1 MILIY
6 PPVAKPSEPP
16 AGIAKLCGALN
27 HHGIKY
33 NVLDAN
39 LEGLLSLLKTP
50 AMSLDTWTSRASR
63 HLSRHLASLKG
74 WDGYQDNGRYRRAI
88 KDLNRLLE
96 MTGRSS
102 RVRLGLANYEHEEL
116 SPARSKDLVK
126 AAENPEDNPF
136 YPYFKKRLTEFLKS
150 EQPSMIG
157 FSLNYLSQALCTFAM
172 IGFFKREYPGVKL
185 ILGGGLVTSWMRR
198 PHWQNPFK
206 GLVDHLV
213 AGPGEGPL
221 LSLIG
226 VNPVRNSSG
235 ALNPPGIILKCD
247 PQPRCSRRPRLRPRG
262 ASAPEGGPLSE
273 LEDSPSRKLARREQ
287 WGIISNGV
295 KGLNGCSE
303 KRFGN
308 DRYRP
313 DYDSLPMRDYFAP
326 GPILPY
332 SSSSGCYWNRCSF
345 CPERAEGNP
354 YIAIPNEEVILD
366 LLHLVD
372 KQKPVLIHLLDNAIS
387 PSLMKAISEHPPGL
401 PWYGFARITRHLT
414 DLDFCFALKRSGC
427 VMLKLGL
434 ESGDQSVLDDLQ
446 KGINLE
452 EASSALKNLKD
463 AGIATYVYLLF
474 GTPPEGLIEAR
485 RTLEFV
491 VKHHD
496 FIGFLNLAIFN
507 MPIYGPETKQIETK
521 TFYEGDLSLYM
532 SFDHPKG
539 WSRPLIR
546 KFLDKEFKRHPAI
559 ASILRRDPPIFT
571 SNHAPFFVREGFL
584 TKNNL

>member
-27 HHGIKY
+27 HHGMKY
-33 NVLDAN
+33 RVLDAN

-50 AMSLDTWTSRASR
+50 PVSSDTWTSRALR
-63 HLSRHLASLKG
+63 HLSRHLDSLHG
-74 WDGYQDNGRYRRAI
+74 WDAYPGSRKFPGSSREDECAHRLAGMSPHRDVDQELRPLPVGLHQDDGRYRRAI
-88 KDLNRLLE
+88 KDLSRLLE

-102 RVRLGLANYEHEEL
+102 RVRLGLANYQHEEL
-116 SPARSKDLVK
+116 SPTRSTDLVR

-136 YPYFKKRLTEFLKS
+136 YPYFRKRLTELLKK
-150 EQPSMIG
+150 EQPSVIG

-172 IGFFKREYPGVKL
+172 IGFLKQEWTGVKL
-185 ILGGGLVTSWMRR
+185 VLGGGLVTSWMRR

-213 AGPGEGPL
+213 AGPGEAPL
-221 LSLIG
+221 LSLMG
-226 VNPVRNSSG
+226 V
-235 ALNPPGIILKCD
+235 L
-247 PQPRCSRRPRLRPRG
+247 Q
-262 ASAPEGGPLSE
+262 
-273 LEDSPSRKLARREQ
+273 
-287 WGIISNGV
+287 
-295 KGLNGCSE
+295 
-303 KRFGN
+303 FGDN
-308 DRYRP
+308 HFWP
-313 DYDSLPMRDYFAP
+313 NYDSFPVRDYFAP

-354 YIAIPNEEVILD
+354 YIPIPVEEVVSD
-366 LLHLVD
+366 LLRLVD
-372 KQKPVLIHLLDNAIS
+372 RHKPVLIHLLDNAIS
-387 PSLMKAISEHPPGL
+387 PSLMKAISEHPPGV
-401 PWYGFARITRHLT
+401 PWYGFARVTRHLT
-414 DLDFCFALKRSGC
+414 DLDFCLALKRSGC

-434 ESGDQSVLDDLQ
+434 ESGDQAVLDDLQ

-452 EASSALKNLKD
+452 EASSALKNLKK
-463 AGIATYVYLLF
+463 AGIATYIYLLF
-474 GTPPEGLIEAR
+474 GTPPESLIEAR

-496 FIGFLNLAIFN
+496 CIGFLNLAIFN
-507 MPIYGPETKQIETK
+507 MPIYGPEAQQIETK
-521 TFYEGDLSLYM
+521 TFYEGDLSLYT

-546 KFLDKEFKRHPAI
+546 QFLDKEFKRHPAI
-559 ASILRRDPPIFT
+559 SSILRRDPPVFT
-571 SNHAPFFVREGFL
+571 SNHAPFFVMKER
-584 TKNNL
+584 

>member
-16 AGIAKLCGALN
+16 AGIARLCGALN
-27 HHGIKY
+27 YHGMKY
-33 NVLDAN
+33 RVLDAN

-50 AMSLDTWTSRASR
+50 PVSLDTWTCRASR
-63 HLSRHLASLKG
+63 HLSRHLASLNG
-74 WDGYQDNGRYRRAI
+74 WNAYPGSRKFPGSSREDKCAHRLAGMSPHRDVDQELRPLPVGLHQDDGRYRRAI
-88 KDLNRLLE
+88 KDLNRLLD
-96 MTGRSS
+96 MAARSS

-116 SPARSKDLVK
+116 SPARSTDLIR

-136 YPYFKKRLTEFLKS
+136 YPYFKKRLTELLKK

-172 IGFFKREYPGVKL
+172 IGFLKREWTGIKL
-185 ILGGGLVTSWMRR
+185 VLGGGLVTSWMRR

-213 AGPGEGPL
+213 AGPGEAPL
-221 LSLIG
+221 LSLMG
-226 VNPVRNSSG
+226 VTQSTD
-235 ALNPPGIILKCD
+235 ILYK
-247 PQPRCSRRPRLRPRG
+247 P
-262 ASAPEGGPLSE
+262 
-273 LEDSPSRKLARREQ
+273 
-287 WGIISNGV
+287 NY
-295 KGLNGCSE
+295 N
-303 KRFGN
+303 
-308 DRYRP
+308 
-313 DYDSLPMRDYFAP
+313 SLPIGDYFAP

-354 YIAIPNEEVILD
+354 YIVIPTEEVILD

-387 PSLMKAISEHPPGL
+387 PSLMKAISEHPPGV

-414 DLDFCFALKRSGC
+414 DLNFCLALKQSGC

-434 ESGDQSVLDDLQ
+434 ESGDQSVLDNLQ
-446 KGINLE
+446 KGIDLA
-452 EASSALKNLKD
+452 EASSALKNLKEV
-463 AGIATYVYLLF
+463 GIATYVYLLF
-474 GTPPEGLIEAR
+474 GTPPESLIEAR

-496 FIGFLNLAIFN
+496 CIGFLNLAIFN
-507 MPIYGPETKQIETK
+507 MPIYGPETRQMKTK
-521 TFYEGDLSLYM
+521 TFYEGDLPLYT

-539 WSRPLIR
+539 WSRQWIR
-546 KFLDKEFKRHPAI
+546 QFLDKEFKRHPAV
-559 ASILRRDPPIFT
+559 APILRRDPPVFT
-571 SNHAPFFVREGFL
+571 SNHAPFFVMDGVVG
-584 TKNNL
+584 